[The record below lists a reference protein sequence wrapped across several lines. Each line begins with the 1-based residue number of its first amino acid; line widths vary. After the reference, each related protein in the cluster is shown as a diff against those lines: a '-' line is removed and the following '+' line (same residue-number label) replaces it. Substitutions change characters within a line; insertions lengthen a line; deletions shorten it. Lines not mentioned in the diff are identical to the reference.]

1 MRTDRDGG
9 ADLMVL
15 EPAMRS
21 ILFGMLA
28 LLALIAVSALGAI
41 ILVPPDS
48 AGPDLQVILPAAH
61 AQGGK
66 SQGNVPQAPVGHRQP
81 TVKDAPNVQESHSAD
96 DAMKKIDE
104 NLKKKLG
111 GICRGC

>member
-1 MRTDRDGG
+1 
-9 ADLMVL
+9 
-15 EPAMRS
+15 MRS
-21 ILFGMLA
+21 ILFGILA
-28 LLALIAVSALGAI
+28 LLALIAVSALSALV
-41 ILVPPDS
+41 LVPPNS
-48 AGPDLQVILPAAH
+48 AGPLEVILSAAH
-61 AQGGK
+61 AQGGGK

-81 TVKDAPNVQESHSAD
+81 TVKDVPNVQESHSAD

>member
-1 MRTDRDGG
+1 
-9 ADLMVL
+9 
-15 EPAMRS
+15 MRS

-28 LLALIAVSALGAI
+28 LLALIIVSALGAQFF
-41 ILVPPDS
+41 VPPNS
-48 AGPDLQVILPAAH
+48 AGPELQVILPAAY
-61 AQGGK
+61 AQGGGK

-81 TVKDAPNVQESHSAD
+81 TTREVPNDRERTSAD
-96 DAMKKIDE
+96 DAMKKIDD

>member
-1 MRTDRDGG
+1 
-9 ADLMVL
+9 
-15 EPAMRS
+15 MRS
-21 ILFGMLA
+21 ILFGTLA
-28 LLALIAVSALGAI
+28 LLALIVVSALGSQFF
-41 ILVPPDS
+41 VPPNS
-48 AGPDLQVILPAAH
+48 AGPDLQVFLPRAH
-61 AQGGK
+61 AQGAGK

-81 TVKDAPNVQESHSAD
+81 TGRDVPNVKESHSAD